1 MCPETPRSLTDAD
14 FQRLLAFRTS
24 LRRFLHWSDTQATAA
39 GLTAAQHQLL
49 LVVRGSAEPGPT
61 ISDVAEA
68 LLLRHHS
75 TVGLVDRA
83 EKAGLVER
91 CVDTAD
97 KRVVR
102 LRLTPFGEELLGRL
116 SAAHLEELER
126 LAPAMREVWGP
137 PKP

>member
-1 MCPETPRSLTDAD
+1 MSPESTRSLTDAD
-14 FQRLLAFRTS
+14 FQRLLAFRTG
-24 LRRFLHWSDTQATAA
+24 LRRFLHWSEEQAAAA

-49 LVVRGSAEPGPT
+49 LVVRGSGDSGPT
-61 ISDVAEA
+61 IREVAEA

-91 CVDTAD
+91 REDAAD
-97 KRVVR
+97 RRVVR
-102 LRLTPFGEELLGRL
+102 LRLTSRAEELLGRL

-126 LAPAMREVWGP
+126 MAPALRAVWDP
-137 PKP
+137 PKL